1 MSTVRIFSML
11 VASVCLFGPSLPAA
25 AHDGPAPGQLKE
37 RNAQRAGMNVSVGT
51 GLGNQYS
58 LAGLS
63 ASGELRTK
71 SGLGVSLSGGL
82 GPVASWGLQAWTPG
96 GKIRGG
102 LGLSVGYTWDE
113 FGGQGDMPMTY
124 CAQPTTSVV
133 EDEGRRRHHPAPR
146 PDPVTPSVFGFDL
159 LVDHDIGQARGWNMR
174 YGLGSTAILGGCA
187 GAVIPMPSV
196 GLSYVF

>member
-1 MSTVRIFSML
+1 ML
-11 VASVCLFGPSLPAA
+11 VASVCFLASSLPVA
-25 AHDGPAPGQLKE
+25 AHEGPVPGQFKE

-63 ASGELRTK
+63 ASGSLRTK
-71 SGLGVSLSGGL
+71 SGLGVSLSSGL

-113 FGGQGDMPMTY
+113 LGGESDIPMTY
-124 CAQPTTSVV
+124 CSQPTTSVV
-133 EDEGRRRHHPAPR
+133 EDGSRRRHVAPR
-146 PDPVTPSVFGFDL
+146 PDPVTPSVFGLDL

-174 YGLGSTAILGGCA
+174 YGLGSTAMVGGCA
-187 GAVIPMPSV
+187 GVVIPMPSV
-196 GLSYVF
+196 GLSYIF

>member
-1 MSTVRIFSML
+1 MSTVRTFSMF
-11 VASVCLFGPSLPAA
+11 VASVCLLVSSLPAA
-25 AHDGPAPGQLKE
+25 AHEGPTPGQLKE

-63 ASGELRTK
+63 AAGELRTK
-71 SGLGVSLSGGL
+71 SGLGVSVSTGL

-113 FGGQGDMPMTY
+113 FGGQGDVPMTY
-124 CAQPTTSVV
+124 CSQPAMV
-133 EDEGRRRHHPAPR
+133 EDDGRRRPAAPR
-146 PDPVTPSVFGFDL
+146 RDPVTPSVFGLDL
-159 LVDHDIGQARGWNMR
+159 LVDHDIGQARGWNLR
-174 YGLGSTAILGGCA
+174 YGLGSTAMIGGCA
-187 GAVIPMPSV
+187 GIVIPMPSV
-196 GLSYVF
+196 GLSYMF